1 MLSEAST
8 SASPRMSRVRVCRV
22 SPAAKLTVPFSA
34 AASTR
39 SAPSRLEPA
48 STLQLTVAAWLL
60 ALLAA
65 AFLAQVIPTEGV
77 GAVLGPDTGMS
88 GILLAS
94 VIGGVMP
101 GGPMTSFPIALIVW
115 QSGAGTAQ
123 TVAFLAGWSVFAL
136 HRVLAYEAPLMGW
149 RFSGLR
155 LASCFF
161 LPPLAGVLAAA
172 GLWAARSL
180 GLSFAP

>member
-1 MLSEAST
+1 
-8 SASPRMSRVRVCRV
+8 MSVV
-22 SPAAKLTVPFSA
+22 SFGLWGA
-34 AASTR
+34 AALLAVEVR
-39 SAPSRLEPA
+39 RRKGDAGLRKAARFALGQGRGLLVRLPM
-48 STLQLTVAAWLL
+48 

-65 AFLAQVIPTEGV
+65 SFLAQVIPTDKV
-77 GAVLGPDTGMS
+77 AAVLGPDSGTM

-136 HRVLAYEAPLMGW
+136 HRVLAYEAPMMGW

-155 LASCFF
+155 LSSCFF
-161 LPPLAGVLAAA
+161 LPPLAGLIAA
-172 GLWAARSL
+172 GGMALAEAAS
-180 GLSFAP
+180 GFFHP

>member
-1 MLSEAST
+1 M
-8 SASPRMSRVRVCRV
+8 SAVSFGLWAAAAALAVEVRRR
-22 SPAAKLTVPFSA
+22 KGSA
-34 AASTR
+34 ALRKAWSFSLQQGR
-39 SAPSRLEPA
+39 GLMIRLPM
-48 STLQLTVAAWLL
+48 

-65 AFLAQVIPTEGV
+65 AFLAQIVPTDRV
-77 GAVLGPDTGMS
+77 GALLGPDSGMV

-136 HRVLAYEAPLMGW
+136 HRVLAYEAPMMGW

-155 LASCFF
+155 LSSCFF
-161 LPPLAGVLAAA
+161 LPPLAGLLAAGGMA
-172 GLWAARSL
+172 AAEALSGL
-180 GLSFAP
+180 FQP

>member
-1 MLSEAST
+1 M
-8 SASPRMSRVRVCRV
+8 SAVSYALWGAAALLAAHVRRRKGDEGLRR
-22 SPAAKLTVPFSA
+22 AAKFALGQGKGLVV
-34 AASTR
+34 
-39 SAPSRLEPA
+39 RLPM
-48 STLQLTVAAWLL
+48 

-65 AFLAQVIPTEGV
+65 AFLAQVVPTDKV
-77 GAVLGPDTGMS
+77 AAVLGPESGVW

-136 HRVLAYEAPLMGW
+136 HRVLAYEAPMMGW

-155 LASCFF
+155 LSSCFF
-161 LPPLAGVLAAA
+161 LPPLAGLLAAA
-172 GLWAARSL
+172 GMAAADAL
-180 GLSFAP
+180 KDFLLP